1 MKGDDYLVIPL
12 FFIFFLIEYME
23 KQSRK
28 QEFEYKGNLAEYQT
42 VAKNLYVKYEQDKF
56 TAYQNYLYKRA
67 LYGLNGMTQEELAKT
82 CEKKKH
88 RINKVYVKGQNVINL
103 YKQKLTIGY
112 TNILFKTLFP
122 NSPITDYLLN
132 DTDTD
137 VNFKNTLNFKDLNI
151 KKDDIIRIF
160 IESGVLPKNFMSLT
174 NNPNE
179 LPRLKNQKL

>member
-1 MKGDDYLVIPL
+1 
-12 FFIFFLIEYME
+12 ME
-23 KQSRK
+23 NNSRK
-28 QEFEYKGNLAEYQT
+28 QKFEYKGSLAEYQT

-67 LYGLNGMTQEELAKT
+67 LYGLNGLTQDELAKT
-82 CEKKKH
+82 CEKKRH
-88 RINKVYVKGQNVINL
+88 RINKVYIKGQNVINL
-103 YKQKLTIGY
+103 YKQKLTIAY
-112 TNILFKTLFP
+112 TNILFETLFP
-122 NSPITDYLLN
+122 NSLITDYLLN

-160 IESGVLPKNFMSLT
+160 IEEGVLPKNFMSLT
-174 NNPNE
+174 NKPNE